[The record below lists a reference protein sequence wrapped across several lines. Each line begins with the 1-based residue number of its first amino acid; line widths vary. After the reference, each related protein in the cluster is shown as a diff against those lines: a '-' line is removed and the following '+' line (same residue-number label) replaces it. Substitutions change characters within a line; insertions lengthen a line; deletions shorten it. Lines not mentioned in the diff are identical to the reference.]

1 MKINEDTVKK
11 IAVLSKISLSEAE
24 TEEFT
29 GQLEKILVYM
39 DKLDKLDTS
48 DVSPTS
54 HVGDMNNV
62 LRADEPEP
70 SPGTDKILANA
81 PDRYKNYFK
90 VPGIIDETQ

>member
-11 IAVLSKISLSEAE
+11 IAMLSKISLSEVE

-29 GQLEKILVYM
+29 GQLEKILAYM

-48 DVSPTS
+48 DVNPTS

-70 SPGTDKILANA
+70 SPGTDKMLANA
-81 PDRYKNYFK
+81 PDRHKNYFK